1 MPDLRTFPSPAGLAA
16 ALAAMVARELEAR
29 LAIGDHASLALSG
42 GRTPALFLETLSR
55 HELPWSRV
63 HVGLVDERC
72 VPEDSPR
79 SNAGLVRRHLLRNRA
94 ADAVFHPLFNA
105 PEDSL
110 EAWLPPCIAVMG
122 MGDDGHTASWFP
134 HGEGLADALATAP
147 ARRVA
152 RARAPDGEARITLT
166 LGAVLAAGTLLLHIE
181 GGAKRAVLQRALD
194 GNDVEAM
201 PVRALLQSGHA
212 MPIFWC
218 P

>member
-1 MPDLRTFPSPAGLAA
+1 MVDLRAFSSSADLAR
-16 ALAAMVARELEAR
+16 ALAATVARELEAR

-63 HVGLVDERC
+63 LVGLVDERC
-72 VPEDSPR
+72 VPENSPR

-94 ADAVFHPLFNA
+94 ADAVFHPLLDA
-105 PEDSL
+105 PEDDLDS
-110 EAWLPPCIAVMG
+110 WLPPGIAVMG

-134 HGEGLADALATAP
+134 HGEGLADALATTP
-147 ARRVA
+147 SRRVA
-152 RARAPDGEARITLT
+152 QTRAPDGEARVTLT
-166 LGAVLAAGTLLLHIE
+166 LGAVLSAGTLLLHIE
-181 GGAKRAVLQRALD
+181 GEAKRAVLHRAQD
-194 GNDVEAM
+194 GSDVEAM

-212 MPIFWC
+212 MPVFWC